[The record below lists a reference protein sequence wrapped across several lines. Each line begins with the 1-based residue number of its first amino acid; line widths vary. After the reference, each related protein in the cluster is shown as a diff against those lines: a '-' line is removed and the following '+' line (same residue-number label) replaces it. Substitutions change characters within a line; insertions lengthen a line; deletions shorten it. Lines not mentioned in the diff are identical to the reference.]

1 MDEIFEKDFVI
12 KNPEAKSMKPPNTWK
27 LLNLPEL
34 SQLNNILEFLP
45 IPKGQQLLEQ
55 AIKNEKLIYI
65 Y

>member
-1 MDEIFEKDFVI
+1 MDEIFEKDLVI

-45 IPKGQQLLEQ
+45 IPKQLLEQ

>member
-1 MDEIFEKDFVI
+1 MDEIFEKDFGI
-12 KNPEAKSMKPPNTWK
+12 KNPEAKSIKPPNK

-34 SQLNNILEFLP
+34 SQLNNILLA